1 MQAGKMLSVSFT
13 PAQQSPN

>member
-1 MQAGKMLSVSFT
+1 MQAGKMLPVSFT

>member
-1 MQAGKMLSVSFT
+1 MQAGKVLPVSFT